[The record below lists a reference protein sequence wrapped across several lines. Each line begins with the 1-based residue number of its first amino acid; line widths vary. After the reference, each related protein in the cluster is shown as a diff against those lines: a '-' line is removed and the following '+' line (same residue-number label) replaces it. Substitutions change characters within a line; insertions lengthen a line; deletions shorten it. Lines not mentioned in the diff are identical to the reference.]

1 MIGQRK
7 IGTNIRLLAGLALG
21 LLLSTQAPAFA
32 HAGHDDE
39 APAATAPAGAAPRAE
54 AASAE
59 FELVAVAKGQ
69 ALSITLDR
77 FATNEPITDGTIEVA
92 EESGSMKAEAQE
104 DGTYLLRAPW
114 VAHAGKHDLTFTVSA
129 ADTSDLLTATIDIPE
144 APHPAAAPGGAF
156 GSGLVESVLGARR
169 GAVTAALS
177 FVLGMLTIVAL
188 RAQGRWRAVSGAAVL
203 VVGLVAAGAAFA
215 HGGADD
221 GDAPAPAAVASD
233 TPRRLPDGSV
243 AMPKDAQRLLAI
255 RTVLAAQTQSARTV
269 QVIGQVI
276 ADPATAGRVQSTQSG
291 RVQPAGSDLGP
302 GLAHVGQAVQK
313 GDALATIVPVIT
325 GVERGG
331 LQAQIAELDAQIRIA
346 QQKATRLNALAGSV
360 AGREIDDARSE
371 LAGAQARRAALS
383 PTLVQGEVLR
393 APVSGIVSV
402 ANVTTG
408 QVVESKDVLFE
419 IVDPKRLWIEAIAFD
434 PAIASQM
441 TSASAK
447 ATDGTPIAV
456 QFIGRGLSLRQ
467 GAVPLQFRIES
478 PPATLSVGAPVT
490 VIANVATQESGFA
503 LPRTAVVRMPNGGS
517 AVWNHVSAER
527 FVPRPVRLQP
537 LDGGNVLVLA
547 GLKAEQ
553 RIVVQGADLL
563 NQVR

>member
-1 MIGQRK
+1 MH
-7 IGTNIRLLAGLALG
+7 IRLLAGLALG
-21 LLLSTQAPAFA
+21 LLVSAQTPALA

-39 APAATAPAGAAPRAE
+39 APAAAAPAGAAPRTE

-59 FELVAVAKGQ
+59 FELVGIVKGQ
-69 ALSITLDR
+69 ALVITLDR
-77 FATNEPITDGTIEVA
+77 FATNEPVTDGAIEVA
-92 EESGSMKAEAQE
+92 EGDSTVTAKVQE
-104 DGTYLLRAPW
+104 DGTYLLAAPW
-114 VAHAGKHDLTFTVSA
+114 VGRPGKHDLTFTVTA
-129 ADTSDLLTATIDIPE
+129 GDTADLLTATLDVPE
-144 APHPAAAPGGAF
+144 APHAAAVAGGTPL
-156 GSGLVESVLGARR
+156 GGLVDGLLGTRR
-169 GAVTAALS
+169 GAVTTALA
-177 FVLGMLTIVAL
+177 FVLGMLTVVAL
-188 RAQGRWRAVSGAAVL
+188 RAQGRWRTVSGTAVL

-215 HGGADD
+215 HGGEDH
-221 GDAPAPAAVASD
+221 GDAPVPAATATD

-269 QVIGQVI
+269 QLIGQVI

-291 RVQPAGSDLGP
+291 RVQPSGGD
-302 GLAHVGQAVQK
+302 LAHVGQAVQK
-313 GDALATIVPVIT
+313 GDALAVVVPVIT

-346 QQKATRLNALAGSV
+346 QQKVTRLNALVGSV
-360 AGREIDDARSE
+360 AGKDIDDARSE
-371 LAGAQARRAALS
+371 LAGVQARRAALS

-393 APVSGIVSV
+393 APVSGVVSV

-419 IVDPKRLWIEAIAFD
+419 IVDPKRLWIEALAFD
-434 PAIASQM
+434 PAVASQM
-441 TSASAK
+441 TSASAR
-447 ATDGTPIAV
+447 ATDGTPIKV
-456 QFIGRGLSLRQ
+456 GFVGRGLSLRQ
-467 GAVPLQFRIES
+467 GAVPLQFRIEN
-478 PPATLSVGAPVT
+478 PPTSLSVGSPVT
-490 VIANVATQESGFA
+490 LIANVATQETGFA

-517 AVWNHVSAER
+517 AVWDHVTAER

-547 GLKAEQ
+547 GVKAEQ

-563 NQVR
+563 NQIR

>member
-1 MIGQRK
+1 MHV
-7 IGTNIRLLAGLALG
+7 RLLAGLALG
-21 LLLSTQAPAFA
+21 LLVSAQAPALA

-39 APAATAPAGAAPRAE
+39 TPAAAAPAGAAPRAE

-59 FELVAVAKGQ
+59 FELVGVAKGD
-69 ALSITLDR
+69 ALVITLDR
-77 FATNEPITDGTIEVA
+77 FATNEPITDGTVEVA
-92 EESGSMKAEAQE
+92 EGDGTATAKAQE

-114 VAHAGKHDLTFTVSA
+114 IGKPGKHDLTFTVTAGDA
-129 ADTSDLLTATIDIPE
+129 ADLLTATLDVPD
-144 APHPAAAPGGAF
+144 APHPAAVAGGTPL
-156 GSGLVESVLGARR
+156 SGLVDGLLGARR
-169 GAVTAALS
+169 GAVTVALA
-177 FVLGMLTIVAL
+177 FVLGMLTVVAL
-188 RAQGRWRAVSGAAVL
+188 RAQGRWRAVSGTAVL

-221 GDAPAPAAVASD
+221 GDGPAPAATATD

-269 QVIGQVI
+269 QLIGQII

-291 RVQPAGSDLGP
+291 RVQPAGTD
-302 GLAHVGQAVQK
+302 LAHVGQSVQK
-313 GDALATIVPVIT
+313 GDALAAVVPVIT

-331 LQAQIAELDAQIRIA
+331 LQAQIAELDSQIRIA
-346 QQKATRLNALAGSV
+346 QQKVTRLNALAGSV
-360 AGREIDDARSE
+360 AGKEIDDARSE
-371 LAGAQARRAALS
+371 LAGAQARRSALQ

-393 APVSGIVSV
+393 APVSGVVSV

-419 IVDPKRLWIEAIAFD
+419 IVDPKRLWIEALAFD
-434 PAIASQM
+434 PAVASQM

-447 ATDGTPIAV
+447 ATDGTPIKV
-456 QFIGRGLSLRQ
+456 GFVGRGLSLRQ
-467 GAVPLQFRIES
+467 GAVPLQFRIET
-478 PPATLSVGAPVT
+478 PPASLSVGAPVT

-503 LPRTAVVRMPNGGS
+503 LPRTAVVRMPNGGA
-517 AVWNHVSAER
+517 AVWDRVSAER

-547 GLKAEQ
+547 GVKAEQ

>member
-1 MIGQRK
+1 MP
-7 IGTNIRLLAGLALG
+7 IRLLAGLALG
-21 LLLSTQAPAFA
+21 LLVSAQTPVLA

-39 APAATAPAGAAPRAE
+39 APAAAAPAGASPRAE

-59 FELVAVAKGQ
+59 FELVAVAKGP
-69 ALSITLDR
+69 ALVITLDR
-77 FATNEPITDGTIEVA
+77 FATDEPITDGSIEVA
-92 EESGSMKAEAQE
+92 EQGDALKAEAQE
-104 DGTYLLRAPW
+104 DGTYLVHAPW
-114 VAHAGKHDLTFTVSA
+114 VGQAGKHDLTFTVSA
-129 ADTSDLLTATIDIPE
+129 GDASDLLTATLDIPE
-144 APHPAAAPGGAF
+144 APHVAAAPDRAF
-156 GSGLVESVLGARR
+156 GGGLVGSVLGARR

-177 FVLGMLTIVAL
+177 FVLGMLTVVAV
-188 RAQGRWRAVSGAAVL
+188 RARGRWRAVSGAAVL
-203 VVGLVAAGAAFA
+203 LVGVVAAGAAFA

-221 GDAPAPAAVASD
+221 GDGPAPAVAASD

-255 RTVLAAQTQSARTV
+255 RTTLAAQTQSARTV

-276 ADPATAGRVQSTQSG
+276 ADPATAGRVQSTQTG
-291 RVQPAGSDLGP
+291 RVQPAGSDL
-302 GLAHVGQAVQK
+302 AHVGQSVQK
-313 GDALATIVPVIT
+313 GDALATVVPVIT

-331 LQAQIAELDAQIRIA
+331 LQAQVAELDAQIRIA
-346 QQKATRLNALAGSV
+346 QQRVARLSALAGSV
-360 AGREIDDARSE
+360 AGKDIDDARSE
-371 LAGAQARRAALS
+371 LAGAQARRSALS

-393 APVSGIVSV
+393 APVSGVVSV
-402 ANVTTG
+402 ANVMTG

-434 PAIASQM
+434 PAIAGQM
-441 TSASAK
+441 TTASART
-447 ATDGTPIAV
+447 TDGTPLAV
-456 QFIGRGLSLRQ
+456 TFVGRGLSLRQ
-467 GAVPLQFRIES
+467 GAVPLQFRIEN
-478 PPATLSVGAPVT
+478 PPPSLTVGAPVT
-490 VIANVATQESGFA
+490 VIANVAAQESGYA

-517 AVWNHVSAER
+517 AVWDHVSAER

>member
-1 MIGQRK
+1 MIGMRAPW
-7 IGTNIRLLAGLALG
+7 LAGLALVM
-21 LLLSTQAPAFA
+21 LALTQTPASA

-39 APAATAPAGAAPRAE
+39 APAPVVPAGAAPRAE

-59 FELVAVAKGQ
+59 FELVGVVKGD
-69 ALSITLDR
+69 ALVITLDR
-77 FATNEPITDGTIEVA
+77 FATNEPITDGVIEVA
-92 EESGSMKAEAQE
+92 EGDGTAMAKAQE

-114 VAHAGKHDLTFTVSA
+114 IGKPGKHDLTFTITAGDVA
-129 ADTSDLLTATIDIPE
+129 DLLTATLDMPD
-144 APHPAAAPGGAF
+144 APHPAAAPGVTPLSSLVA
-156 GSGLVESVLGARR
+156 GLLGARR

-177 FVLGMLTIVAL
+177 FLLGMLTVVAL
-188 RAQGRWRAVSGAAVL
+188 RAQGRWRTVSGTAVL
-203 VVGLVAAGAAFA
+203 VVGLVTAGAAFA

-221 GDAPAPAAVASD
+221 GDGPAPATAATD

-269 QVIGQVI
+269 QLIGQVI

-291 RVQPAGSDLGP
+291 RVQPAGTD
-302 GLAHVGQAVQK
+302 LAHVGQPVQK
-313 GDALATIVPVIT
+313 GDALATVVPVIT

-346 QQKATRLNALAGSV
+346 QQKVTRLNALAGSV
-360 AGREIDDARSE
+360 AGKEIDDARSE
-371 LAGAQARRAALS
+371 LAGAQARRSALQ

-393 APVSGIVSV
+393 APVSGVVSV

-419 IVDPKRLWIEAIAFD
+419 IVDPKRLWIEALAFD
-434 PAIASQM
+434 PAVASQM

-447 ATDGTPIAV
+447 ATDGTPV
-456 QFIGRGLSLRQ
+456 KVGFVGRGLSLRQ
-467 GAVPLQFRIES
+467 GAVPLQFRIEN
-478 PPATLSVGAPVT
+478 PPTSLSVGSPVT

-517 AVWNHVSAER
+517 AVWDHVSAER

-547 GLKAEQ
+547 GVKAEQ

>member
-1 MIGQRK
+1 MIGM
-7 IGTNIRLLAGLALG
+7 NIRLLAGLAFG
-21 LLLSTQAPAFA
+21 LLLSVQAPAFA
-32 HAGHDDE
+32 HAGHDE
-39 APAATAPAGAAPRAE
+39 APVAAAPAGAAPRAE

-69 ALSITLDR
+69 ALVITFDR
-77 FATNEPITDGTIEVA
+77 FATNEPITDGAVEVT
-92 EESGSMKAEAQE
+92 EESGSLKAEAQE

-114 VAHAGKHDLTFTVSA
+114 VAQAGKHDLTFTVGA
-129 ADTSDLLTATIDIPE
+129 GDTSDLLTATIDIPE
-144 APHPAAAPGGAF
+144 AAHPAAAPGGAF
-156 GSGLVESVLGARR
+156 GNGLVASVLGARR
-169 GAVTAALS
+169 GAVTAVLS
-177 FVLGMLTIVAL
+177 FVLGMLTVVAL
-188 RAQGRWRAVSGAAVL
+188 RARGRWRAVSGAAVL

-221 GDAPAPAAVASD
+221 GDGPAPAAVASD

-291 RVQPAGSDLGP
+291 RVQPAGSDL
-302 GLAHVGQAVQK
+302 AHVGQSVQK
-313 GDALATIVPVIT
+313 GDALATVVPVIT

-346 QQKATRLNALAGSV
+346 QQKVARLGALAGSV
-360 AGREIDDARSE
+360 AGKEIDDARSE
-371 LAGAQARRAALS
+371 LAGAQARRSALS

-393 APVSGIVSV
+393 APVTGVVSV

-434 PAIASQM
+434 PAIAAQM

-447 ATDGTPIAV
+447 ATDGTPIKV
-456 QFIGRGLSLRQ
+456 SFVGRGLSLRQ
-467 GAVPLQFRIES
+467 GAVPLQFRIEN
-478 PPATLSVGAPVT
+478 PPATLSVGAPVV

-517 AVWNHVSAER
+517 AVWDHVSAER

>member
-1 MIGQRK
+1 MH
-7 IGTNIRLLAGLALG
+7 IRLLTGLFLG
-21 LLLSTQAPAFA
+21 LLVSTQAPAFA

-39 APAATAPAGAAPRAE
+39 APAAAAPAGAAPRAE

-69 ALSITLDR
+69 AVVITLDR
-77 FATNEPITDGTIEVA
+77 FATNEPITDGAVEVA
-92 EESGSMKAEAQE
+92 EGDGSAKAEVQE

-114 VAHAGKHDLTFTVSA
+114 VGQAGKHDLTFTVSA
-129 ADTSDLLTATIDIPE
+129 GDASDLLTATLDIPE
-144 APHPAAAPGGAF
+144 AAHPAAAQGA
-156 GSGLVESVLGARR
+156 GSGLVGDLLGARR
-169 GAVTAALS
+169 GAVTAGLS
-177 FVLGMLTIVAL
+177 FVLGMLTVVAL
-188 RAQGRWRAVSGAAVL
+188 RARGRWRAVSGAAVL
-203 VVGLVAAGAAFA
+203 VVGVVAAGAAFA

-221 GDAPAPAAVASD
+221 GDAPAPAATATD

-255 RTVLAAQTQSARTV
+255 RTVLAAQTQSAQTV
-269 QVIGQVI
+269 QLIGQVI
-276 ADPATAGRVQSTQSG
+276 ADPSTAGRVQSTQSG
-291 RVQPAGSDLGP
+291 RVQPASDD
-302 GLAHVGQAVQK
+302 LAHVGQAVQK
-313 GDALATIVPVIT
+313 GDALAVVVPVIT

-331 LQAQIAELDAQIRIA
+331 VQAQIADLDAQIRIA
-346 QQKATRLNALAGSV
+346 QQKVARLNALAGSV
-360 AGREIDDARSE
+360 AGKDIDDARSE
-371 LAGAQARRAALS
+371 LAGAQARRAALQ

-408 QVVESKDVLFE
+408 QVVESRDVLFE
-419 IVDPKRLWIEAIAFD
+419 IVDPKRLWIEALAFD
-434 PAIASQM
+434 PAVASQM

-447 ATDGTPIAV
+447 ATDGTPIKV
-456 QFIGRGLSLRQ
+456 GFVGRGLSLRQ
-467 GAVPLQFRIES
+467 GAVPLQFRIEN
-478 PPATLSVGAPVT
+478 PPASLSVGAPVT

-517 AVWNHVSAER
+517 AVWDHVTAER

-547 GLKAEQ
+547 GVKAEQ

>member
-1 MIGQRK
+1 M
-7 IGTNIRLLAGLALG
+7 RLRMLAGLALA
-21 LLLSTQAPAFA
+21 LLVSTKGPVLA

-39 APAATAPAGAAPRAE
+39 APGAAAPSGAMPQTE

-59 FELVAVAKGQ
+59 FELVGVVKGQ
-69 ALSITLDR
+69 ALVITLDR
-77 FATNEPITDGTIEVA
+77 FATNAPVTDGAIEVA
-92 EESGSMKAEAQE
+92 EGDSTATAKIQE
-104 DGTYLLRAPW
+104 DGTYLLAAPW
-114 VAHAGKHDLTFTVSA
+114 VGRPGKHDLTFTVTA
-129 ADTSDLLTATIDIPE
+129 GETADLLTATLDVPE
-144 APHPAAAPGGAF
+144 APHSSAVAGGTQL
-156 GSGLVESVLGARR
+156 SGLVDGLLGARR
-169 GAVTAALS
+169 GAVTTALA
-177 FVLGMLTIVAL
+177 FVLGMLTVVAL
-188 RAQGRWRAVSGAAVL
+188 RAQGRWRTVSGAAVL
-203 VVGLVAAGAAFA
+203 LVGLVAAGAAFA
-215 HGGADD
+215 HGGEDH
-221 GDAPAPAAVASD
+221 GDTPAPATTATD

-269 QVIGQVI
+269 QLIGQVI

-291 RVQPAGSDLGP
+291 RVQPAGGDLAP
-302 GLAHVGQAVQK
+302 SLAHVGQAVQK
-313 GDALATIVPVIT
+313 GDPLAMVVPVIT

-346 QQKATRLNALAGSV
+346 QQKVTRLNALAGSV
-360 AGREIDDARSE
+360 AGKEIDDARSE

-393 APVSGIVSV
+393 APVSGVVSV

-419 IVDPKRLWIEAIAFD
+419 IVDPKRLWIEALAFD
-434 PAIASQM
+434 PAVASQM
-441 TSASAK
+441 TSASAR
-447 ATDGTPIAV
+447 ATDGTPIKV
-456 QFIGRGLSLRQ
+456 GFVGRGLSLRQ
-467 GAVPLQFRIES
+467 GAVPLQFRIEN
-478 PPATLSVGAPVT
+478 PPASLSVGSPIT
-490 VIANVATQESGFA
+490 LIANIATQESGFA

-517 AVWNHVSAER
+517 AVWDHVTAER
-527 FVPRPVRLQP
+527 FVARPVRLQP

-547 GLKAEQ
+547 GVKADQ

>member
-1 MIGQRK
+1 MIGMRAPW
-7 IGTNIRLLAGLALG
+7 LAGLAVVILA
-21 LLLSTQAPAFA
+21 LTQTPASA
-32 HAGHDDE
+32 HAGHDDD
-39 APAATAPAGAAPRAE
+39 APVPAAQAGAAPRAE
-54 AASAE
+54 AASAD
-59 FELVAVAKGQ
+59 FELVGVVKGD
-69 ALSITLDR
+69 ALVITLDR
-77 FATNEPITDGTIEVA
+77 FATNEPITDGVIEVA
-92 EESGSMKAEAQE
+92 EGDGTATAKVQE

-114 VAHAGKHDLTFTVSA
+114 VGKPGKHDLTFTVAVGDVADLLA
-129 ADTSDLLTATIDIPE
+129 ATLDTSD
-144 APHPAAAPGGAF
+144 APHPLAAAGGTPLSSLVA
-156 GSGLVESVLGARR
+156 GLLGARR

-177 FVLGMLTIVAL
+177 FVLGMLTVVAL
-188 RAQGRWRAVSGAAVL
+188 RAQGRWRTVSGTAVL
-203 VVGLVAAGAAFA
+203 VVGLVTAGAAFA

-221 GDAPAPAAVASD
+221 GDGPAPATAATD

-269 QVIGQVI
+269 QLIGQVI

-291 RVQPAGSDLGP
+291 RVQPAGTD
-302 GLAHVGQAVQK
+302 LAHVGQPVQK
-313 GDALATIVPVIT
+313 GDALATVVPVIT
-325 GVERGG
+325 AVERGG

-346 QQKATRLNALAGSV
+346 QQKVTRLNALAGSV
-360 AGREIDDARSE
+360 AGKEIDDARSE
-371 LAGAQARRAALS
+371 LAGAQARRAALQ

-419 IVDPKRLWIEAIAFD
+419 IVDPKRLWIEALAFD
-434 PAIASQM
+434 PAVASQM

-447 ATDGTPIAV
+447 ATDGTPIKV
-456 QFIGRGLSLRQ
+456 GFVGRGLALRQ
-467 GAVPLQFRIES
+467 GAIPLQFRIEN
-478 PPATLSVGAPVT
+478 PPASLSVGVPVT

-517 AVWNHVSAER
+517 AVWDHVSAER

-547 GLKAEQ
+547 GVKAEQ

>member
-1 MIGQRK
+1 M
-7 IGTNIRLLAGLALG
+7 RLRMLAGLALA
-21 LLLSTQAPAFA
+21 LLVSTQGPVLA

-39 APAATAPAGAAPRAE
+39 APGAAAPSGAMPRTE

-59 FELVAVAKGQ
+59 FELVGVVKGQ
-69 ALSITLDR
+69 ALVITLDR
-77 FATNEPITDGTIEVA
+77 FATNAPVTDGAIEVA
-92 EESGSMKAEAQE
+92 EGDSTATAKIQE
-104 DGTYLLRAPW
+104 DGTYLLAAPW
-114 VAHAGKHDLTFTVSA
+114 VGRPGKHDLTFTVTA
-129 ADTSDLLTATIDIPE
+129 GETADLLTATLDVPE
-144 APHPAAAPGGAF
+144 APHAAAVAGSTPL
-156 GSGLVESVLGARR
+156 SGLVDGLLGARR
-169 GAVTAALS
+169 GAVTTALA
-177 FVLGMLTIVAL
+177 FVLGMLTVVAL
-188 RAQGRWRAVSGAAVL
+188 RAQGRWRTVSGAAVL
-203 VVGLVAAGAAFA
+203 LVGLVAAGAAFA
-215 HGGADD
+215 HGGEDH
-221 GDAPAPAAVASD
+221 GDTPAPATTATD

-269 QVIGQVI
+269 QLIGQVI

-291 RVQPAGSDLGP
+291 RVQPAGGDLAP
-302 GLAHVGQAVQK
+302 SLAHVGQAVQK
-313 GDALATIVPVIT
+313 GDPLAMVVPVIT

-346 QQKATRLNALAGSV
+346 QQKVTRLNALAGSV
-360 AGREIDDARSE
+360 AGKEIDDARSE
-371 LAGAQARRAALS
+371 LGGAQARRAALS

-419 IVDPKRLWIEAIAFD
+419 IVDPKRLWIEALAFD
-434 PAIASQM
+434 PAVASQM
-441 TSASAK
+441 TSASAR
-447 ATDGTPIAV
+447 ATDGTPIKV
-456 QFIGRGLSLRQ
+456 GFVGRGLSLRQ
-467 GAVPLQFRIES
+467 GAVPLQFRIEN
-478 PPATLSVGAPVT
+478 PPASLSVGSPVT
-490 VIANVATQESGFA
+490 LIANVATQESGFA

-517 AVWNHVSAER
+517 AVWDHVTAER
-527 FVPRPVRLQP
+527 FVARPVRLQP

-547 GLKAEQ
+547 GVKADQ

>member
-1 MIGQRK
+1 M
-7 IGTNIRLLAGLALG
+7 RLRMLAGLALA
-21 LLLSTQAPAFA
+21 LLVSTQGPVLA

-39 APAATAPAGAAPRAE
+39 APVAAAPSGTMPRTE

-59 FELVAVAKGQ
+59 FELVGVVKGQ
-69 ALSITLDR
+69 ALVITLDR
-77 FATNEPITDGTIEVA
+77 FATNEPVTDGAIEVA
-92 EESGSMKAEAQE
+92 EGDSTVTAKVQE
-104 DGTYLLRAPW
+104 DGTYLLAAPW
-114 VAHAGKHDLTFTVSA
+114 VGRPGKHDLTFTVTA
-129 ADTSDLLTATIDIPE
+129 GDTADLLTATLDVPE
-144 APHPAAAPGGAF
+144 APHAAAVAGGTPL
-156 GSGLVESVLGARR
+156 GGLVDGLLGTRR
-169 GAVTAALS
+169 GAVTTALA
-177 FVLGMLTIVAL
+177 FVLGMLTVVAL
-188 RAQGRWRAVSGAAVL
+188 RAQGRWRTVSGTAVL

-215 HGGADD
+215 HGGEDH
-221 GDAPAPAAVASD
+221 GDAPVPAATATD

-269 QVIGQVI
+269 QLIGQVI

-291 RVQPAGSDLGP
+291 RVQPSGGD
-302 GLAHVGQAVQK
+302 LAHVGQAVQK
-313 GDALATIVPVIT
+313 GDALAVVVPVIT

-346 QQKATRLNALAGSV
+346 QQKVTRLNALVGSV
-360 AGREIDDARSE
+360 AGKDIDDARSE
-371 LAGAQARRAALS
+371 LAGVQARRAALS

-393 APVSGIVSV
+393 APVSGVVSV

-419 IVDPKRLWIEAIAFD
+419 IVDPKRLWIEALAFD
-434 PAIASQM
+434 PAVASQM
-441 TSASAK
+441 TSASAR
-447 ATDGTPIAV
+447 ATDGTPIKV
-456 QFIGRGLSLRQ
+456 GFVGRGLSLRQ
-467 GAVPLQFRIES
+467 GAVPLQFRIEN
-478 PPATLSVGAPVT
+478 PPTSLSVGSPVT
-490 VIANVATQESGFA
+490 LIANVATQETGFA

-517 AVWNHVSAER
+517 AVWDHVTAER

-547 GLKAEQ
+547 GVKAEQ

-563 NQVR
+563 NQIR